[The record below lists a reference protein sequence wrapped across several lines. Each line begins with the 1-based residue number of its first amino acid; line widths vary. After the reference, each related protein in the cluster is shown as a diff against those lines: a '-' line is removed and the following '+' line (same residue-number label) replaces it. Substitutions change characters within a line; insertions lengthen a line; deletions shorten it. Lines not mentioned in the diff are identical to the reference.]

1 MVQDKISGIDVGVL
15 ILNAG
20 VGGLGPFLDNTNE
33 EIQNNVNVNALH
45 VIYFAKVMMN
55 QLIKRYD

>member
-1 MVQDKISGIDVGVL
+1 MVQDKISVIDVGVL